1 MRILLTY
8 HHSQSRTQ
16 MTGVQLTFHDGLPS
30 RWAVS
35 TVGHTRQGC
44 NSTFPPC
51 KFPTGPSP
59 PQPPG
64 VQLIFPDKRISRWA
78 ASQFPVTYIP
88 NPKPKKRGFPQPSS
102 SQHCCLA
109 SSLLHIPAWS
119 SCASPG
125 FLSPTGPW
133 SRPPLVFGGQFLCGV
148 ARSAPAG
155 KHDSQVRLP
164 ARVLPVWALLGSSVG
179 RHSLSPTGLRESQQP
194 TS

>member
-1 MRILLTY
+1 MAVASPIFRDLCLPRITTSARRALTTNAQAGR
-8 HHSQSRTQ
+8 HNR
-16 MTGVQLTFHDGLPS
+16 
-30 RWAVS
+30 
-35 TVGHTRQGC
+35 HTC
-44 NSTFPPC
+44 DFAH
-51 KFPTGPSP
+51 
-59 PQPPG
+59 
-64 VQLIFPDKRISRWA
+64 V
-78 ASQFPVTYIP
+78 SQFPVTYIP
-88 NPKPKKRGFPQPSS
+88 NPKPKKHGFPQPSS

-125 FLSPTGPW
+125 FLSPTGPCW

-148 ARSAPAG
+148 VRSAPAG